1 MVKTIAK
8 VGYAV
13 YDEKTSSYGE
23 VVQLESAEAGGRN
36 FTAEP
41 RGEVT
46 EIYADGIVAL
56 ATDNNDGYD
65 IELELLDI
73 IDDVEKDWYGMSINE
88 TTGAKAEFATGALM
102 PKFCLMLLEEKIGS
116 YQLTYYPMCQCSKR
130 ASKASKTSEGS
141 FDPQFPTVSIAARP
155 NDNKLVRYVTN
166 EDKIPDELPAFPAN
180 AAANEGE
187 STGL

>member
-8 VGYAV
+8 VGYAT
-13 YDEKTSSYGE
+13 YDDKTDTYGD
-23 VVQLESAEAGGRN
+23 VVQLESDQAGGRN

-46 EIYADGIVAL
+46 EIYADGKVAI

-73 IDDVEKDWYGMSINE
+73 IDNVEKDWFGTSVN
-88 TTGAKAEFATGALM
+88 TSTGAKAEFSTGALM
-102 PKFCLMLLEEKIGS
+102 PKFCLMLLEETIGGHR
-116 YQLTYYPMCQCSKR
+116 LTYFPMCQCSKR
-130 ASKASKTSEGS
+130 KSMASKTSEGT

-155 NDNKLVRYVTN
+155 NDNGLVWYQTD
-166 EDKIPDELPAFPAN
+166 ESAIPETLPAFPSD
-180 AAANEGE
+180 AASNE
-187 STGL
+187 STSSGI